1 MDPLRPAVGPSPRLL
16 AGRSAAAPPATA
28 APSDGVH
35 LSGATPAPGI
45 PPGLSG
51 ASTGLSAAGAAVPG
65 PSGLFA
71 AAGLI
76 VPEEG
81 RSYSVE
87 TEWQGRPHRFEV
99 QFGSLFS
106 RWAQK
111 KGVLIDLA
119 EATALRPDGRRFH
132 LFGAEVGAEYTQA
145 TGRPAHPW
153 LQKDPILDYYGLPT
167 QPVTVEL
174 TPEGV
179 IQSGTERPFLPDFTY
194 LRERPNLEGRPTPAE
209 LETLTDTK
217 WLEEPRELPGDV
229 LVYARTPELA
239 AAAEERTQAILGHRG
254 AAFGPFRQALQAE
267 QDRLAALDPADT
279 EAVKAALQ
287 APAEWTAEDAAAALQ
302 ARQAQID
309 HQLAPVRVF
318 VMPDDKHWLSLPFL
332 AGLKDSML
340 ESPAAQGKAT
350 FLGTNLGLMVFVPE
364 ADLATGG
371 YGLRHELYHALETK
385 FLTDAERAE
394 LDALHD
400 EAVRK
405 GGPFESV
412 YGHQRAEFLTTMAE
426 EFEGEHGPDGPAWL
440 REHHPRLHRL
450 LTDVTGR

>member
-1 MDPLRPAVGPSPRLL
+1 MTVDPLRPAFGPTPRLVAGRTAPPSVGPSDRV
-16 AGRSAAAPPATA
+16 
-28 APSDGVH
+28 D
-35 LSGATPAPGI
+35 LSGASPVPPSGGS
-45 PPGLSG
+45 PGLSG
-51 ASTGLSAAGAAVPG
+51 AAAGLSAAGAAIPG
-65 PSGLFA
+65 PAGLFA
-71 AAGLI
+71 ASGLI

-81 RSYSVE
+81 RRYPVE
-87 TEWQGRPHRFEV
+87 TDWQGRPHRFEV
-99 QFGSLFS
+99 EFGSLFS

-111 KGVLIDLA
+111 NGVLIDLA
-119 EATALRPDGRRFH
+119 GAAAVKPDGRKFR
-132 LFGAEVGAEYTQA
+132 LFGEDVAREYAQV

-153 LQKDPILDYYGLPT
+153 IQKDPILEYYGLPT
-167 QPVTVEL
+167 QPVKVEL
-174 TPEGV
+174 TRQGV
-179 IQSGTERPFLPDFTY
+179 IQSGTERPFVPDFSY
-194 LRERPNLEGRPTPAE
+194 LRERPNLSGGPTAAE
-209 LETLTDTK
+209 LQPLADTK

-239 AAAEERTQAILGHRG
+239 QAAQERAQAILGHRG
-254 AAFGPFRQALQAE
+254 QAFGPVRQALRAE
-267 QDRLAALDPADT
+267 QERLASLDPADP
-279 EAVKAALQ
+279 
-287 APAEWTAEDAAAALQ
+287 APAGWSAEDAAAALQ

-318 VMPDDKHWLSLPFL
+318 VVPDDRHWLSLPFL
-332 AGLKDSML
+332 AGLKDTML

-364 ADLATGG
+364 SDLATGG

-394 LDALHD
+394 LDGLHA

-412 YGHQRAEFLTTMAE
+412 YGYQRAEFLTTMAE

-440 REHHPRLHRL
+440 RENHPRLHRL
-450 LTDVTGR
+450 LTDATGR